1 MIGTPNNNNNN
12 NNKEKSFI
20 LKHYFFVVYAT
31 VSAPMDYFKNIIF
44 WNYWIKYIESSQLY
58 TIMIVKNT
66 KDLPAL

>member
-1 MIGTPNNNNNN
+1 
-12 NNKEKSFI
+12 
-20 LKHYFFVVYAT
+20 VVYAT